1 MFPESKCATIKGP
14 MLNSLVK
21 TFYLFFLLL
30 QMSITDEKNEAKISY
45 EEK

>member
-21 TFYLFFLLL
+21 TFYLFFLLS
-30 QMSITDEKNEAKISY
+30 QVSIADEKNEPQICY